1 MDSKLPLD
9 FLHWCLAIFPMA
21 LLLILLVFYRWKAA
35 EAGTLGVLCTLLTAA
50 LAYQAPLNDVAVA
63 GAKGAWDSVYI
74 LYVIWPAM
82 LLYLLGKHSG
92 AFDSLGKE
100 IVHFSKNEMFLVLG
114 FGWVFASFFQGISGF
129 GTPVAVAAPIL
140 VALGV
145 RPVYAVAITLIGHAW
160 ANMFGTLGVSWI
172 ATSQVV
178 TLQDPM
184 TTAFQTAFL
193 LGVVNVAGGLMV
205 AWLYG
210 RGPAIKHGLPM
221 IVTIAAIHGGG
232 QMLLSGV
239 NPVLSNF
246 VPGTIALLALYP
258 LSRWSR
264 YQNPI
269 PEELSDRPAMASAA
283 KDAAVE
289 RKGDHEPV
297 MSLKMALFPYVL
309 LAAIAIPMLTITPL
323 TNLISAY
330 SFGLPFPAVETGY
343 GVQRA
348 AEAAYSPLRPFNH
361 PGFFL
366 LVTSLITWL
375 VFSSKGYFD
384 AWAKLVDV
392 PNLWEELVKAAVP
405 TSIAVISYLIMSR
418 VLDHSGQTMVLAFG
432 VREFTPPLIFAFLSN
447 GIGIF
452 GAFMTS
458 SNTASNVL
466 FSQLQSTIAEL
477 ERLPQSALIAAQSA
491 GGAIGNAIAP
501 ANAVLG
507 TSTTG
512 IVGKEGDILRLTLP
526 WTLAVAVLTGVLTV
540 FLVSVSGG

>member
-1 MDSKLPLD
+1 METKLPLD
-9 FLHWCLAIFPMA
+9 LLHWSLAIFPMI
-21 LLLILLVFYRWKAA
+21 LLLVLLVFYRWKAA
-35 EAGTLGVLCTLLTAA
+35 EAGAIGVICTLLTAA
-50 LAYQAPLNDVAVA
+50 LAFQAPLNDVAVA
-63 GAKGAWDSVYI
+63 SAKGAWDSVFI

-82 LLYLLGKHSG
+82 ILYLLGKSSG
-92 AFDSLGKE
+92 AFDALGKE

-160 ANMFGTLGVSWI
+160 ANFFGTLSVSWI
-172 ATSQVV
+172 ATLQVV
-178 TLQDPM
+178 DLQDPV
-184 TTAFQTAFL
+184 TTAVQSAIL
-193 LGVVNVAGGLMV
+193 LGVINLAGGMML

-210 RGPAIKHGLPM
+210 RGPAVKHAMPM
-221 IVTIAAIHGGG
+221 ILSIAAIHGGG
-232 QMLLSGV
+232 QVLLSGV

-264 YQNPI
+264 YQNEI
-269 PEELSDRPAMASAA
+269 PKELSGSPAMEGGGKKFASTQ
-283 KDAAVE
+283 KEQD
-289 RKGDHEPV
+289 KPV
-297 MSLKMALFPYVL
+297 MSLGMALFPYVL
-309 LAAIAIPMLTITPL
+309 LAAIAIPMLTIPPL
-323 TNLISAY
+323 TRLISTFD
-330 SFGLPFPAVETGY
+330 FGLSFPAVETGF
-343 GVQRA
+343 GVKRDA
-348 AEAAYSPLRPFNH
+348 VDAYAPVRPFNH

-366 LVTSLITWL
+366 LITAAITWF
-375 VFSSKGYFD
+375 VFNSKGYFREWSKRVE
-384 AWAKLVDV
+384 AT
-392 PNLWEELVKAAVP
+392 NFWEDLVKIAVP
-405 TSIAVISYLIMSR
+405 TSVAVTSYLIMSR

-432 VREFTPPLIFAFLSN
+432 IREFTPPLAFAFLSN

-458 SNTASNVL
+458 SSSASQVL
-466 FSQLQSTIAEL
+466 FSPLQSTIAEL
-477 ERLPQSALIAAQSA
+477 EGLPESTIIAAQSA

-512 IVGKEGDILRLTLP
+512 IVGKEGEILRLTLP
-526 WTLAVAVLTGVLTV
+526 WTLAIAVVTGILTV
-540 FLVSVSGG
+540 LLVSIS

>member
-1 MDSKLPLD
+1 MTTNLPVDL
-9 FLHWCLAIFPMA
+9 LHWSLAIFPMV
-21 LLLILLVFYRWKAA
+21 LLLVLLVFYRWKAA
-35 EAGTLGVLCTLLTAA
+35 EAGALGVLCTLLTAA
-50 LAYQAPLNDVAVA
+50 LAFETSFDDIAVA
-63 GAKGAWDSVYI
+63 GAKGAWDSIYI

-82 LLYLLGKHSG
+82 ILYLLGKTSG
-92 AFDSLGKE
+92 AFDALGKE
-100 IVHFSKNEMFLVLG
+100 IVHFSKNEFFLVLG

-145 RPVYAVAITLIGHAW
+145 KPVYAVAMTLIGHAW

-172 ATSQVV
+172 ATNQVV
-178 TLQDPM
+178 SIDDPM

-193 LGVVNVAGGLMV
+193 LGIVNVAGGLML

-210 RGPAIKHGLPM
+210 RWAAVKHGLPM
-221 IVTIAAIHGGG
+221 ILIIAFIQGGG
-232 QMLLSGV
+232 QVLLSGV

-246 VPGTIALLALYP
+246 VPGTLALLALYP
-258 LSRWSR
+258 LSKWQR
-264 YQNPI
+264 YRDPI
-269 PEELSDRPAMASAA
+269 PADLSHRPAMDEDSNLFTAERDA
-283 KDAAVE
+283 KDA
-289 RKGDHEPV
+289 PV
-297 MSLKMALFPYVL
+297 MSLAMALFPYIL
-309 LAAIAIPMLTITPL
+309 LAAIAIPMLTITPV

-330 SFGLPFPAVETGY
+330 SFGFPFPAIETGY
-343 GVQRA
+343 GVVRA
-348 AEAAYSPLRPFNH
+348 AEEAYSPLRPFNH

-366 LVTSLITWL
+366 LITSVITWL
-375 VFSSKGYFD
+375 VFRSKGYFEQ
-384 AWAKLVDV
+384 WAQKVEV
-392 PNLWEELVKAAVP
+392 PAFGPELVSAAVP
-405 TSIAVISYLIMSR
+405 TSMAVVSYLIMSR
-418 VLDHSGQTMVLAFG
+418 VLDHSGQTSVLAFG
-432 VREFTPPLIFAFLSN
+432 IQTFTPPLVFAFFAN

-466 FSQLQSTIAEL
+466 FSQLQSSIAEL
-477 ERLPQSALIAAQSA
+477 ENLPQSSVIAAQSA

-526 WTLAVAVLTGVLTV
+526 WTLGIAVITGILTV
-540 FLVSVSGG
+540 ILVNLA

>member
-1 MDSKLPLD
+1 MISSLPVDL
-9 FLHWCLAIFPMA
+9 LHWLLAIFPMA
-21 LLLILLVFYRWKAA
+21 LLLVLLVFYRWKAA
-35 EAGTLGVLCTLLTAA
+35 EAGALGVLCTLLTAA
-50 LAYQAPLNDVAVA
+50 LAFKSPFNDIAVA
-63 GAKGAWDSVYI
+63 GAKGAWDSIYI

-82 LLYLLGKHSG
+82 ILYLLGKTSG
-92 AFDSLGKE
+92 AFDALGKE
-100 IVHFSKNEMFLVLG
+100 IVHFSKNELFLVLG

-145 RPVYAVAITLIGHAW
+145 RPVYAVAMTLIGHAW

-178 TLQDPM
+178 AIQDPGVA
-184 TTAFQTAFL
+184 AFQTAFL
-193 LGVVNVAGGLMV
+193 LGVVNVAGGLML

-210 RGPAIKHGLPM
+210 RGAAIRHGLPM
-221 IVTIAAIHGGG
+221 ILIIAAIHGGG
-232 QMLLSGV
+232 QVLLSGV

-258 LSRWSR
+258 LSKWRR
-264 YQNPI
+264 YQDPI
-269 PEELSDRPAMASAA
+269 PEDLADRPAMDSSSDIFSA
-283 KDAAVE
+283 KPTGDDA
-289 RKGDHEPV
+289 PV
-297 MSLKMALFPYVL
+297 MSLSMALFPYVL

-323 TNLISAY
+323 TDLISAY
-330 SFGLPFPAVETGY
+330 SFGLPFPQVETGY
-343 GVQRA
+343 GVVRA
-348 AEAAYSPLRPFNH
+348 AEEAYSPVRPFNH

-366 LVTSLITWL
+366 LVTSLITWM
-375 VFSSKGYFD
+375 VFNSKGYF
-384 AWAKLVDV
+384 ALWAKRVEV
-392 PNLWEELVKAAVP
+392 PKFGAELVSAAVP
-405 TSIAVISYLIMSR
+405 TSMAVVSYLIMSR
-418 VLDHSGQTMVLAFG
+418 VLDHSGQTSVLAFG
-432 VREFTPPLIFAFLSN
+432 IQAFTPPLVFAFFAN

-466 FSQLQSTIAEL
+466 FSPLQSTIADL
-477 ERLPQSALIAAQSA
+477 EALPQSSIIAAQSA

-526 WTLAVAVLTGVLTV
+526 WTLAIAVLTGALTV
-540 FLVSVSGG
+540 MLVGIT

>member
-1 MDSKLPLD
+1 MPSNLPVDL
-9 FLHWCLAIFPMA
+9 LHWSLAIFPMI
-21 LLLILLVFYRWKAA
+21 LLLVLLVFFRWKAA
-35 EAGTLGVLCTLLTAA
+35 EAGALGVLCTLLTAA
-50 LAYQAPLNDVAVA
+50 LAFQVPVGDMAVA
-63 GAKGAWDSVYI
+63 AAKGAWDSIYI

-82 LLYLLGKHSG
+82 ILYLLGKFSG
-92 AFDSLGKE
+92 AFDALGKE
-100 IVHFSKNEMFLVLG
+100 IVHFSKNELFLVLG

-160 ANMFGTLGVSWI
+160 ANMFGTLAVSWI

-178 TLQDPM
+178 AIQDPIA
-184 TTAFQTAFL
+184 TAIQATFL
-193 LGVVNVAGGLMV
+193 LGVVNVAGGLML

-210 RGPAIKHGLPM
+210 RGPAVRHGLPL
-221 IVTIAAIHGGG
+221 ILIIAAIHGGG
-232 QMLLSGV
+232 QILLSSV

-258 LSRWSR
+258 LSKWQR
-264 YQNPI
+264 YQDLI
-269 PEELSDRPAMASAA
+269 PPDIVERPAMEETSDVL
-283 KDAAVE
+283 KGREGSPDA
-289 RKGDHEPV
+289 PV
-297 MSLKMALFPYVL
+297 MSLAMAMFPYVL

-323 TNLISAY
+323 TDLISAH
-330 SFGLPFPAVETGY
+330 SFGLPFPQVETGY
-343 GVQRA
+343 GVIRE

-366 LVTSLITWL
+366 LITATVTWI
-375 VFSSKGYFD
+375 VFSSRGYF
-384 AWAKLVDV
+384 AEWARRVEV
-392 PNLWEELVKAAVP
+392 PRFGPELVSAAVP
-405 TSIAVISYLIMSR
+405 TSIAVVSYLIMSR
-418 VLDHSGQTMVLAFG
+418 VLDHSGQTSVLAFG
-432 VREFTPPLIFAFLSN
+432 IQIFTPPLVFAFFSN

-466 FSQLQSTIAEL
+466 FTPLQSTIAGL
-477 ERLPQSALIAAQSA
+477 ENLPQSSIIAAQSA

-512 IVGKEGDILRLTLP
+512 IVGKEGEILRLTLP
-526 WTLAVAVLTGVLTV
+526 WTLATALLTGALTV
-540 FLVSVSGG
+540 VLVSVF

>member
-1 MDSKLPLD
+1 MDTKLPLD
-9 FLHWCLAIFPMA
+9 LLHWGLAIFPMA
-21 LLLILLVFYRWKAA
+21 LLLVLLVFYRWKAA
-35 EAGTLGVLCTLLTAA
+35 EAGALGVLCVLLTAA
-50 LAYQAPLNDVAVA
+50 LAFKAPINDVAVA

-82 LLYLLGKHSG
+82 ILYLLGKTSG
-92 AFDSLGKE
+92 AFDALGKE

-140 VALGV
+140 VALGT

-178 TLQDPM
+178 ELQDPLA
-184 TTAFQTAFL
+184 TALQTAFL
-193 LGVVNVAGGLMV
+193 LGVVNLAGGTMV

-210 RGPAIKHGLPM
+210 RGPAIKHALPM
-221 IVTIAAIHGGG
+221 ILTIAAIHGGG
-232 QMLLSGV
+232 QFLLAGV
-239 NPVLSNF
+239 DPVLANF
-246 VPGTIALLALYP
+246 VPGTIALLMLYP

-264 YQNPI
+264 YQNEI
-269 PEELSDRPAMASAA
+269 PKELSDRPAMAGAA
-283 KDAAVE
+283 GKFAATQKDAD
-289 RKGDHEPV
+289 KPV
-297 MSLKMALFPYVL
+297 MSLGMAMFPYVL
-309 LAAIAIPMLTITPL
+309 LAAIAIPMLTITPI
-323 TNLISAY
+323 TRLISAFD
-330 SFGLPFPAVETGY
+330 FGLPFPAVETGY
-343 GVQRA
+343 GVKRA
-348 AEAAYSPLRPFNH
+348 AVAAYSPLRPFNH

-366 LVTSLITWL
+366 LITSLITWF
-375 VFSSKGYFD
+375 VFNSKGYF
-384 AWAKLVDV
+384 AEWAKRVEV
-392 PNLWEELVKAAVP
+392 PNFWEELVKAAVP
-405 TSIAVISYLIMSR
+405 TSMAVASYLIMSR

-432 VREFTPPLIFAFLSN
+432 IREFTPPLVFAFLSN

-477 ERLPQSALIAAQSA
+477 EGLPESALIAAQSA

-512 IVGKEGDILRLTLP
+512 IVGKEGEILRLTLP
-526 WTLAVAVLTGVLTV
+526 WTLAIAALTGILTV
-540 FLVSVSGG
+540 LIVSIS